1 MDIAG
6 IAGAAAAMTQ
16 AKVANQVQLT
26 MFRKALDLE
35 AESVR
40 QLVQSVA
47 PAPAVNSSGQGSY
60 IDTWA

>member
-1 MDIAG
+1 MDTAG

-16 AKVANQVQLT
+16 AKLANEVQLT
-26 MFRKALDLE
+26 MFRKALDIE
-35 AESVR
+35 AQNVR

-60 IDTWA
+60 IDTYA